1 MQYGYLCRHNYTT
14 MKQPIKGFSKLS
26 KAAKLEWLVNN
37 NFKDANDARSILT
50 AYWHEDK
57 ALQKRHDEFIE
68 NTMSNYYMP
77 YGVAPNFQI
86 NGKLYTIP
94 MAIEESSVVAAAA
107 KSAAFWMARGGFKT
121 SVLGTQKIGH
131 VHFMYS
137 SDASALKED
146 FSSLEQQLRDATAE
160 LTANM
165 EARGGGITSIRL
177 VDATDRLDDYYQL
190 EVIFETCDSM
200 GANFINSNLE
210 EMAKSLERFTQNH
223 DRLDA
228 NALEVVMRILS
239 NYTPNCTVRA
249 SVSCPVE
256 ELASEGVSAEEFARK
271 FKQAIAIANAEPYRA
286 TTHNKGIM
294 NGIDAVII
302 ATGNDFRAVEAACH
316 THAARSGSYK
326 SLTGCDVEDGIFT
339 FWIEIPLSLG
349 VVGGLTKLHPL
360 VVKSLEMLGNPNAE
374 ELMGIVAV
382 SGLAQNFAALRAL
395 VTTGI
400 QKGHMKMHLMNI
412 LTQLEATQEEKIHV
426 ADYFKDKVP
435 HHREVVNYFCELRGI
450 PVPKVGR

>member
-1 MQYGYLCRHNYTT
+1 
-14 MKQPIKGFSKLS
+14 MKDPIKGFSKLS
-26 KAAKLEWLVNN
+26 KAAKLEWLVDN
-37 NFKDANDARSILT
+37 NFEDADAARSVLT
-50 AYWHEDK
+50 AYWHEDE

-77 YGVAPNFQI
+77 YGVAPNFKI

-121 SVLGTQKIGH
+121 EVLGTEKIGH
-131 VHFMYS
+131 VHFMYTG
-137 SDASALKED
+137 DAIALKDD
-146 FSSLEQQLRDATAE
+146 FSSLEQELRQATAE

-165 EARGGGITSIRL
+165 EARGGGITSIKL
-177 VDATDRLDDYYQL
+177 IDATDRLEDYYQL
-190 EVIFETCDSM
+190 EVTFETCDSM

-210 EMAKSLERFTQNH
+210 EMAKRLENFADNH
-223 DRLDA
+223 ERLDA
-228 NALEVVMRILS
+228 DELEVVMRILS
-239 NYTPNCTVRA
+239 NYTPRCIVRA
-249 SVSCPVE
+249 SVSCPIE
-256 ELASEGVSAEEFARK
+256 ELASEGVSATEFARK
-271 FKQAIAIANAEPYRA
+271 FQRAIAIANAEPYRA

-294 NGIDAVII
+294 NGIDGVII

-316 THAARSGSYK
+316 THASRSGSYK
-326 SLTGCDVEDGIFT
+326 SLTGCNVEDGVFT

-360 VVKSLEMLGNPNAE
+360 VVKSLEMLGNPDAE

-412 LTQLEATQEEKIHV
+412 LTQLEATPEEKIHI
-426 ADYFKDKVP
+426 ANYFKDKVP
-435 HHREVVNYFCELRGI
+435 HHREVVNYFCELRGV
-450 PVPKVGR
+450 PVPKVGQ

>member
-1 MQYGYLCRHNYTT
+1 
-14 MKQPIKGFSKLS
+14 MKDSIKGFSKLS

-37 NFKDANDARSILT
+37 NFEDADAARTVIT
-50 AYWHEDK
+50 TYWHDDE

-77 YGVAPNFQI
+77 YGVAPNFKI

-121 SVLGTQKIGH
+121 EVLGTEKIGH
-131 VHFMYS
+131 VHFMYAG
-137 SDASALKED
+137 DASALKED
-146 FSSLEQQLRDATAE
+146 FSSLEQELRRATAE

-165 EARGGGITSIRL
+165 EARGGGITSIKFI
-177 VDATDRLDDYYQL
+177 DATDRLEQYYQL
-190 EVIFETCDSM
+190 EVTFETCDSM

-210 EMAKSLERFTQNH
+210 EMAKCLENFVANH
-223 DRLDA
+223 DGLDV
-228 NALEVVMRILS
+228 NSLEVVMRILS
-239 NYTPNCTVRA
+239 NYTPRCIVRA

-256 ELASEGVSAEEFARK
+256 ELASEGVSAAEFARK
-271 FKQAIAIANAEPYRA
+271 FERAIAIANAEPYRA

-294 NGIDAVII
+294 NGIDGVII

-316 THAARSGSYK
+316 THASRSGSYK
-326 SLTGCDVEDGIFT
+326 SLTGCNVKDGVFT

-360 VVKSLEMLGNPNAE
+360 VVKSLEMLGNPDAE

-412 LTQLEATQEEKIHV
+412 LTQLEATPEEKIHI
-426 ADYFKDKVP
+426 ANYFKDKVP
-435 HHREVVNYFCELRGI
+435 HHREVVNYFCELRGV
-450 PVPKVGR
+450 PVPKVGQ